1 MTAGLY
7 AVVNIPTAE
16 CRLLQ
21 HLAAAFVDRGDGRRS
36 RARHG
41 ILFMTGSLDVTPKTA
56 EQNLIVYTIGRSVA
70 EPTWNCIMLLKQTGH
85 ETSRGLCPGRHI
97 ISLELVEN
105 TLKRT

>member
-41 ILFMTGSLDVTPKTA
+41 ILFMTGSLDVTPKTTG
-56 EQNLIVYTIGRSVA
+56 QNLIVGLRIKSAA
-70 EPTWNCIMLLKQTGH
+70 EVSSNKRLPSRYCIVEANYRQ
-85 ETSRGLCPGRHI
+85 EASRGLSAI
-97 ISLELVEN
+97 AELL
-105 TLKRT
+105 T